1 MGEFHPEAQVKGS
14 LGCKITALIC
24 NNDFAI
30 CWAISAFKIM
40 PQMYEVFIN
49 NRPLVIDKKAAYSA
63 PNAMTYSLNFPWRK
77 VVNKLV
83 RGEVPSC
90 HVQAADVEFAW
101 QAFKQNFTVIEA
113 AGGVVMKNQ
122 EILFIYRNG
131 KWDLPKGKLEQ
142 NESIPVCALREVE
155 EECGISKLTIVKE
168 LPITYHS
175 YRQAGKNVLKVTYW
189 FLMNCTDE
197 SSLVPQ
203 TEESIELAEWKN
215 EKAVQIALENT
226 YQNIKLLLGSIKL

>member
-1 MGEFHPEAQVKGS
+1 MIAYIKKKFSIVK
-14 LGCKITALIC
+14 
-24 NNDFAI
+24 
-30 CWAISAFKIM
+30 
-40 PQMYEVFIN
+40 
-49 NRPLVIDKKAAYSA
+49 
-63 PNAMTYSLNFPWRK
+63 
-77 VVNKLV
+77 
-83 RGEVPSC
+83 
-90 HVQAADVEFAW
+90 
-101 QAFKQNFTVIEA
+101 A
-113 AGGVVMKNQ
+113 AGGIVDK
-122 EILFIYRNG
+122 EGLTLLIFRLG

-142 NESIPVCALREVE
+142 NESITVCALREVE

>member
-1 MGEFHPEAQVKGS
+1 
-14 LGCKITALIC
+14 
-24 NNDFAI
+24 
-30 CWAISAFKIM
+30 
-40 PQMYEVFIN
+40 MYKVFIN
-49 NRPLVIDKKAAYSA
+49 NRSLVIGKKAVFSVQ
-63 PNAMTYSLNFPWRK
+63 NVMTYCPDFPWKK
-77 VVNKLV
+77 VINQLV
-83 RGEVPSC
+83 LGEVFSC
-90 HVQAADVEFAW
+90 FVESADVESAW
-101 QAFKQNFTVIEA
+101 QSFKQNFTVIEA

>member
-1 MGEFHPEAQVKGS
+1 
-14 LGCKITALIC
+14 
-24 NNDFAI
+24 
-30 CWAISAFKIM
+30 
-40 PQMYEVFIN
+40 MYKVFIN
-49 NRPLVIDKKAAYSA
+49 NRSLVIGKKAVFSVQ
-63 PNAMTYSLNFPWRK
+63 NVMTYCPDFPWKK
-77 VVNKLV
+77 VINQLV
-83 RGEVPSC
+83 LGEVISC
-90 HVQAADVEFAW
+90 YVESADVESAW
-101 QAFKQNFTVIEA
+101 QSFKQNFTVIEA

-131 KWDLPKGKLEQ
+131 KWDLPKGKLEK